1 MEGRRGQGEEMLPEC
16 GVVWLE
22 ASESATQS
30 VTGVGGV
37 SSMMLK
43 EPARDCGSHTPDQGV
58 QDCCGG
64 GGAQG
69 RGRCARGGVNSGP
82 TGDAAKKACSGLD
95 GTDGLDGPSHM
106 LMVPV

>member
-43 EPARDCGSHTPDQGV
+43 EPARDCGSTPLTRASRTAAEV
-58 QDCCGG
+58 AERKEEA
-64 GGAQG
+64 GAPEE
-69 RGRCARGGVNSGP
+69 A
-82 TGDAAKKACSGLD
+82 
-95 GTDGLDGPSHM
+95 
-106 LMVPV
+106 